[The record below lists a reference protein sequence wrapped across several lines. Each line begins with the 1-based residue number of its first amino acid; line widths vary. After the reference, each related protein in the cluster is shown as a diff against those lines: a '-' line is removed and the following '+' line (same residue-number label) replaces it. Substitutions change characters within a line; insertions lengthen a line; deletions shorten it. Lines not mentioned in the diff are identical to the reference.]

1 MDSCANFVCIA
12 VIRHVLP
19 NAMGQAYHWGRGL
32 FQGKNMKKY
41 PTYHDIAIWNPLPFM
56 GSYVLYFCFYLFV
69 SKKKGLL
76 WIPQKV
82 PLHPLQWTSPLIH
95 GAMKH
100 HEALHVYF
108 RFKDVLFQSLVPM
121 LHNWKAKGLQGLK
134 THECFRQRELV
145 LWQIPRCFH
154 NSNFQWFNPNIS
166 WSKPVWSPLF
176 SYVAYSTSESSMNQ
190 SHLCIVKSSGK
201 WSYFIN
207 LKSSASL
214 G

>member
-1 MDSCANFVCIA
+1 
-12 VIRHVLP
+12 
-19 NAMGQAYHWGRGL
+19 
-32 FQGKNMKKY
+32 
-41 PTYHDIAIWNPLPFM
+41 
-56 GSYVLYFCFYLFV
+56 VLYFCFYLFV